1 MPPGPR
7 RALRGQAYIRYM
19 PMPRWEH
26 GSEERLKKA
35 AIELFE
41 EQGFENTS
49 VIEISERARVTT
61 RTFFRYFSDKR
72 EVLFAGSDELRAVL
86 VGKILQ
92 APEGTAPGSHWR
104 LIGVNWESL
113 GSRNSQRQRQAV
125 IAANPELL
133 ERDLIKNHS
142 IAVGFIDALRQR
154 GVDADI
160 ARLAAHVGMQLFIT
174 AYVHWLKAGA
184 NADLAMMSKSV
195 VSLLASI
202 VPTNSQPPSSR
213 QKRPRVPANQADPS
227 PRRGRGPHDPG
238 VAIEGKLTDR
248 PR

>member
-1 MPPGPR
+1 
-7 RALRGQAYIRYM
+7 
-19 PMPRWEH
+19 MPRWEH

-35 AIELFE
+35 ALELFE

-86 VGKILQ
+86 VEKILQ
-92 APEGTAPGSHWR
+92 AP
-104 LIGVNWESL
+104 GVGEPLQVVTGVLSEFDWESL
-113 GSRNSQRQRQAV
+113 GSRKFQRQRQAV

-154 GVDADI
+154 GVNADM
-160 ARLAAHVGMQLFIT
+160 ARVAAHVGIQLFIT
-174 AYVHWLKAGA
+174 AYAHWLEAGDRE
-184 NADLAMMSKSV
+184 DLAMMSGSV
-195 VSLLASI
+195 ISLLASI
-202 VPTNSQPPSSR
+202 IPTNAQPPTSR
-213 QKRPRVPANQADPS
+213 QKSARILANQAERS
-227 PRRGRGPHDPG
+227 PRRGRTPRDPG
-238 VAIEGKLTDR
+238 VA
-248 PR
+248 

>member
-1 MPPGPR
+1 
-7 RALRGQAYIRYM
+7 
-19 PMPRWEH
+19 MPRWEH

-41 EQGFENTS
+41 VQGFENTS
-49 VIEISERARVTT
+49 VIQISERARVTT

-86 VGKILQ
+86 IQKILQ
-92 APEGTAPGSHWR
+92 APDVGEP
-104 LIGVNWESL
+104 LQVVIGVLSEFDWESL

-160 ARLAAHVGMQLFIT
+160 AGLAAHVGIQLFIT
-174 AYVHWLKAGA
+174 AYVHWLEAGA
-184 NADLAMMSKSV
+184 KADLAMMSERAM
-195 VSLLASI
+195 SLLASI
-202 VPTNSQPPSSR
+202 VPTNARPPSSR
-213 QKRPRVPANQADPS
+213 QKSARVPANQADPS
-227 PRRGRGPHDPG
+227 PRRGRVPHDPG
-238 VAIEGKLTDR
+238 AAIKGKFTGRLR
-248 PR
+248 

>member
-1 MPPGPR
+1 
-7 RALRGQAYIRYM
+7 
-19 PMPRWEH
+19 MPRWEH

-72 EVLFAGSDELRAVL
+72 EVLFAESDELRAML
-86 VGKILQ
+86 LERILQ
-92 APEGTAPGSHWR
+92 APDVEEPLR
-104 LIGVNWESL
+104 VVIGVLSEFDWESL
-113 GSRNSQRQRQAV
+113 GSRNFQRQRQAV
-125 IAANPELL
+125 ITANPELL
-133 ERDLIKNHS
+133 ERDLIKHHS

-160 ARLAAHVGMQLFIT
+160 ARLAAYVGIQLFIT
-174 AYVHWLKAGA
+174 AYVHWLEAGDK
-184 NADLAMMSKSV
+184 ADLAMMSESV
-195 VSLLASI
+195 MSRLASI
-202 VPTNSQPPSSR
+202 VPTNATTPSSGEKSA
-213 QKRPRVPANQADPS
+213 QVPAKQADPS
-227 PRRGRGPHDPG
+227 PRRGRGPHDPS
-238 VAIEGKLTDR
+238 VAIKGKFTGR

>member
-1 MPPGPR
+1 
-7 RALRGQAYIRYM
+7 
-19 PMPRWEH
+19 MPRWEH

-35 AIELFE
+35 AIELFD

-86 VGKILQ
+86 VEKILQ
-92 APEGTAPGSHWR
+92 APDVGEPLQVVT
-104 LIGVNWESL
+104 GVLWEFDWESL

-133 ERDLIKNHS
+133 ERDLIKNHR
-142 IAVGFIDALRQR
+142 IAVGFMDALRQR
-154 GVDADI
+154 GVDAEI
-160 ARLAAHVGMQLFIT
+160 ARLAAHVGIQLFFT
-174 AYVHWLKAGA
+174 AYVHWLEADEK
-184 NADLAMMSKSV
+184 ADLALMSESV
-195 VSLLASI
+195 MSLLASI
-202 VPTNSQPPSSR
+202 VPTSATPPPSRRKSA
-213 QKRPRVPANQADPS
+213 RVPANQADPS
-227 PRRGRGPHDPG
+227 PRRGRGSHDPG
-238 VAIEGKLTDR
+238 VAIERKFTGR

>member
-1 MPPGPR
+1 
-7 RALRGQAYIRYM
+7 
-19 PMPRWEH
+19 MPRWEH

-35 AIELFE
+35 ALELFE

-49 VIEISERARVTT
+49 VVEISERARVTT

-72 EVLFAGSDELRAVL
+72 EVLFAGSDELRAAL
-86 VGKILQ
+86 VEKILQ
-92 APEGTAPGSHWR
+92 APDVGEPLQVVICALSEFQ
-104 LIGVNWESL
+104 WENM

-125 IAANPELL
+125 ILANPELL

-154 GVDADI
+154 GVEADI
-160 ARLAAHVGMQLFIT
+160 ARLAAHVGIQLFIT
-174 AYVHWLKAGA
+174 AYVHWLEAGPK
-184 NADLAMMSKSV
+184 ADLAKMSESV

-202 VPTNSQPPSSR
+202 VPTNAQPLSSR
-213 QKRPRVPANQADPS
+213 QNSARAPANQAARS

-238 VAIEGKLTDR
+238 VAIEGKFTGR

>member
-1 MPPGPR
+1 
-7 RALRGQAYIRYM
+7 
-19 PMPRWEH
+19 MPRWEH
-26 GSEERLKKA
+26 GSEDRLKKA
-35 AIELFE
+35 AMELFE

-49 VIEISERARVTT
+49 VIQISERARVTT

-86 VGKILQ
+86 VEKILQ
-92 APEGTAPGSHWR
+92 APDVGEP
-104 LIGVNWESL
+104 LQVVIGVLSEFDWKNL
-113 GSRNSQRQRQAV
+113 GSRDSQRQRQEV

-160 ARLAAHVGMQLFIT
+160 ARLAAHVGIQLFIT
-174 AYVHWLKAGA
+174 AYMHWLEAGA
-184 NADLAMMSKSV
+184 KADLAMMSESV
-195 VSLLASI
+195 MSLLASI
-202 VPTNSQPPSSR
+202 VPTNSQPASSR
-213 QKRPRVPANQADPS
+213 QKSARVPANQAVPS
-227 PRRGRGPHDPG
+227 PRRGRVPHDPG
-238 VAIEGKLTDR
+238 VAIKGKFTGR